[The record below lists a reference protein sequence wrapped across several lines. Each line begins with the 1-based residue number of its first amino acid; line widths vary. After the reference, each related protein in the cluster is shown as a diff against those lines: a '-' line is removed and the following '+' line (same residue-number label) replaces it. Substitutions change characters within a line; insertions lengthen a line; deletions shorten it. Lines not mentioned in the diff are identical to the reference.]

1 MGRAILLGYRLSGGV
16 AEVLGSSKLSVETDC
31 IRLTVGKA
39 ARVPDSE
46 VVAGRLKLLA
56 QAVGVKRSEVV
67 EV

>member
-1 MGRAILLGYRLSGGV
+1 M
-16 AEVLGSSKLSVETDC
+16 LGSSKLSVETDC